1 MTTKRNLIAL
11 IFFIS
16 FSVLNAHDS
25 DGQQK
30 TGYIDSEVI
39 MNALPE
45 TQDAERKLESY
56 TSAWQSEIMRRRTS
70 LDSLFKDYQSKEILY
85 TEELK
90 KQKQQ
95 VIIDAE
101 KTITQY
107 QNQKFGSNGEYFK
120 MQAELMKPIQ
130 TRIFNAMK
138 KVAADEGYDF
148 IFDKSGDILLLY
160 TNEEYNLT
168 QKVLDIVKIAVPGS
182 RDKTTK

>member
-1 MTTKRNLIAL
+1 MRNLITL

-16 FSVLNAHDS
+16 FSMLGLHESLA
-25 DGQQK
+25 QQK
-30 TGYIDSEVI
+30 IGYIDSEAI
-39 MNALPE
+39 MIDLPE
-45 TQDAERKLESY
+45 TQDAERKLDSY
-56 TSAWQSEIMRRRTS
+56 TSAWQSEISRKRAS

-85 TEELK
+85 TDELK

-101 KTITQY
+101 KAVTQY
-107 QNQKFGSNGEYFK
+107 QNQKFGPNGEYFK

-138 KVAADEGYDF
+138 KVAADEGFDF
-148 IFDKSGDILLLY
+148 IFDKSGEILLLY

-168 QKVLDIVKIAVPGS
+168 QKVLDLVKTAVPAS
-182 RDKTTK
+182 RDNTK